1 MLSQSSQI
9 LYTTRNILRSFVN
22 ICTKLSVVGMAMVL
36 VFTFHFSYFFLP
48 HKIFLIRIL
57 RRMRNEIH
65 VGDRD
70 FVETKNVQVI
80 CKINYAW
87 TEGGEWC
94 CQNIQAIREIL
105 KSNSHLYAMKVISH
119 SLPFFA
125 HSPSSTETH

>member
-22 ICTKLSVVGMAMVL
+22 TCTKLSVVGMAMVL

-48 HKIFLIRIL
+48 HTIFLIRIL

-87 TEGGEWC
+87 TGGGSGVVRTFK
-94 CQNIQAIREIL
+94 IREIL